1 MLYDRGPLHP
11 MQPTPGSEPVAR
23 NFRPGPFNLPRL
35 KQTLQSTVAS
45 DIMTLAYIHKPPGTE
60 ERRYGQRLRSW
71 EGDSPYF
78 KNRPL
83 REPRGDPV
91 LRPVERDITFRN
103 VPEII
108 SITVMSYV
116 PKACQD
122 PSLNIPARAAL
133 QAVTGVI
140 PEPVHVKN
148 SIAQWRI
155 QAGKEAGAKAT
166 VYGHA
171 AYEFLD
177 KCIHLVLPRIKDWPG
192 VKGTTGDSNG
202 NLSFGLTPEDMILFP
217 EIEANY
223 SVRCSDTLPL
233 TRLWDA
239 T

>member
-1 MLYDRGPLHP
+1 MLYYRGPLHP
-11 MQPTPGSEPVAR
+11 FQPPPESEPIAR

-35 KQTLQSTVAS
+35 KQTFQSTIAS

-103 VPEII
+103 VPEIM
-108 SITVMSYV
+108 SVTVASYV

-122 PSLNIPARAAL
+122 PNLNVAARAAVL
-133 QAVTGVI
+133 AVTGVV
-140 PEPVHVKN
+140 PESVHVKTSN
-148 SIAQWRI
+148 TQWRV
-155 QAGKEAGAKAT
+155 QAGKEAGAKAILR
-166 VYGHA
+166 GHA

-177 KCIHLVLPRIKDWPG
+177 KCINLVLPRIKDWPG
-192 VKGTTGDSNG
+192 IKGTTGDSTG
-202 NLSFGLTPEDMILFP
+202 NLSFGLTGEDMALFP

-223 SVRCSDTLPL
+223 SVRWRVYTVGDLDGS
-233 TRLWDA
+233 
-239 T
+239 